1 MERSLTVRLVS
12 YSLITLLAAALIVP
26 SVATWTGKD
35 ASVPQW
41 FKSTFTKK
49 ISLGLDLQGG
59 LHLVYEVQ
67 VDKAVSDK
75 ADRLAADL
83 EERLRKDKKV
93 SDVRAEREGTNLI
106 ILRFKTPADAAKVDR
121 EFLRPDARYLFEDKR
136 DDAKGEIF
144 LKMEGA
150 YVDELRDYAIRQGV
164 ETIRN
169 RVDKLAVAE
178 PTIIRKGT
186 DIVVELPGL
195 LESDFERV
203 KKLIGRTAQL
213 EFKMNDDG
221 SPYMRKIGKV
231 AESKK
236 AEFPGIKVGNDV
248 WSEKETQAMHTDA
261 YLTAK
266 DRGELERFF
275 ASLGDEDK
283 VPADHEIGYEL
294 VPPRKANA
302 NLDSDNETKDPYW
315 RTYYLHRRAELTG
328 EYITDAEVTWDQQF
342 GRPEV
347 SVQFD
352 REGAN
357 LFEKVSGQSIGRKMA
372 IILDEK
378 VTSAPVIETKIGG
391 GRARIT
397 MGGGGDAF
405 VVQQDAKDLVAVL
418 RTGALPAPLKK
429 TFETQVGPTL
439 GRDAVDKAKI
449 SMIIGSLAVIL
460 LMLIY
465 YRTAGLIANIA
476 MALNVLYQ
484 LSLLALL
491 GATLTLPGIAGV
503 VLTVGMAV
511 DANIIFY
518 ERIREELRA
527 GKTLRGAIDA
537 GFGRAFVAVFD
548 AHVTNL
554 VAGIVLYSYGTGPI
568 RGFAVTLMIGVIANL
583 FTSVWLSRSMF
594 DILLTGKPKTG
605 DAGKK
610 IFGTMELIAPHHNY
624 DFVGKMRGLA
634 IFSIILTVGSLLL
647 LPINHFVR
655 GHALNFSIDFRGGS
669 EVEVAFTKE
678 VDPGSVRDAMKDGG
692 FHDAEVIKE
701 TRKEYPNVYLLRFGS
716 VSTVST
722 AKSKELETALRGKFG
737 DAGVRRFDFSDGGD
751 KIYVRFAKPVE
762 PDEIAAVFKAQNVQ
776 QSAVQRFGRPEE
788 NNYEIILVGLDL
800 EVKKALDTKLGA
812 GTVDKVLA
820 VESVGAKAGGELRDD
835 GIKSLLFAIL
845 CIMIYVA
852 VRFDF
857 RYGPG
862 TVASL
867 LHDAIVTMGA
877 FALLGREF
885 SLTTIAAILTVIGFS
900 MNDTIVVFDRIREN
914 ATRLKDKKFEQ
925 VVNTAI
931 NETMSRTILTSATVF
946 FVTLAMNIFGT
957 GVIRDF
963 AFAMNVGVVV
973 GTYSS
978 VFVATPV
985 LIWLARRANQSTA
998 QTKSKAA

>member
-26 SVATWTGKD
+26 SLAGWMGRD
-35 ASVPQW
+35 AEVPSW
-41 FKSTFTKK
+41 FKSAVSKK
-49 ISLGLDLQGG
+49 ILLGLDLQGG

-75 ADRLAADL
+75 ADRLAAEL
-83 EERLRKDKKV
+83 EEKLRKDRKV
-93 SDVRAEREGTNLI
+93 TDVRADREGNAEI
-106 ILRFKTPADAAKVDR
+106 VLRFKNPADIAKVDR
-121 EFLRPDARYLFEDKR
+121 ELLKEQQKYLYEDKR
-136 DDAKGEIF
+136 DADKGEVR
-144 LKMEGA
+144 LKIEGA

-195 LESDFERV
+195 LPEDFERV

-213 EFKMNDDG
+213 EFKMIDDG
-221 SPYMRKIGKV
+221 SAYMRKLGQL
-231 AESKK
+231 AASKK
-236 AEFPGIKVGNDV
+236 GEFPTLEVGNDYWQEREAQV
-248 WSEKETQAMHTDA
+248 QHADV
-261 YLTAK
+261 YLRSK
-266 DRGELERFF
+266 DKAELEKFI
-275 ASLGDEDK
+275 AALDGENK
-283 VPADHEIGYEL
+283 VPGDHEIGYEL
-294 VPPRKANA
+294 VPERELEEGAPK
-302 NLDSDNETKDPYW
+302 KDPVW

-328 EYITDAEVTWDQQF
+328 EYITDAEVGWDQQT
-342 GRPEV
+342 GRSEV
-347 SVQFD
+347 LVQFD

-357 LFEKVSGQSIGRKMA
+357 LFEKASGANIGRKMA

-397 MGGGGDAF
+397 MGGMGDAF
-405 VVQQDAKDLVAVL
+405 AQQQEAKDLVAVL

-439 GRDAVDKAKI
+439 GRDAVDKAKT

-465 YRTAGLIANIA
+465 YRMAGLIANIA

-484 LSLLALL
+484 LSILALL

-583 FTSVWLSRSMF
+583 FTSVWLSRAMF
-594 DILLTGKPKTG
+594 DVLLTGKPKSG
-605 DAGKK
+605 EEAKK
-610 IFGTMELIAPHHNY
+610 VFGTMELIPPHHNY
-624 DFVGKMRGLA
+624 DFVGKMKFL
-634 IFSIILTVGSLLL
+634 SVMSVILTLGSLAL

-655 GHALNFSIDFRGGS
+655 GHALNLSIDFRGGS
-669 EVEVAFTKE
+669 EVQVAFTKDSE
-678 VDPGSVRDAMKDGG
+678 PAAIRDAMQQGGYHDTEVVRMSLKD
-692 FHDAEVIKE
+692 H
-701 TRKEYPNVYLLRFGS
+701 PNTYLLRFGS
-716 VSTVST
+716 VSTVSA
-722 AKSKELETALRGKFG
+722 AKAKELEGALRTKFG
-737 DAGVRRFDFSDGGD
+737 EAGVRRFDFSDGGD
-751 KIYVRFAKPVE
+751 KIYARFNKPVE
-762 PDEIAAVFKAQNVQ
+762 PTEIAEVFKAAGVQN
-776 QSAVQRFGRPEE
+776 SGIQRFGRPEE
-788 NNYEIILVGLDL
+788 NNYEVILVGLDI
-800 EVKKALDTKLGA
+800 EVKRALETKLGA
-812 GTVDKVLA
+812 GSVEKILA
-820 VESVGAKAGGELRDD
+820 VESVGAKAGNELRDD

-857 RYGPG
+857 SYGPG

-867 LHDAIVTMGA
+867 LHDAIMTMGA
-877 FALLGREF
+877 FALTGREF

-914 ATRLKDKKFEQ
+914 RTKLKDKKFEQ
-925 VVNTAI
+925 IVNAAM

-946 FVTLAMNIFGT
+946 FVTLAMNIWGT

-963 AFAMNVGVVV
+963 AFAMNVGVIV

-985 LIWLARRANQSTA
+985 LIWLVKRGAEPNSKG
-998 QTKSKAA
+998 KSKAA